1 MSKITL
7 EQLKEQQ
14 QISSLDEYTNMDLE
28 HEADYQRFK
37 DTYPKSV
44 EAIEKLPTD
53 KIYVNT
59 ADYQNLDF
67 AFERYGSIR
76 AWAYQALEW
85 AYMDD
90 YDEEAE
96 PDDWNTV
103 NVYRL
108 FDGFKAETIIDTI
121 NEYWQIEVAE
131 LELS

>member
-1 MSKITL
+1 MNKITL

-59 ADYQNLDF
+59 ADYEGSDF
-67 AFERYGSIR
+67 AFERYGSVR

-90 YDEEAE
+90 YDEEAK
-96 PDDWNTV
+96 PDDLNTV

-108 FDGFKAETIIDTI
+108 FVLGRYLRRID
-121 NEYWQIEVAE
+121 
-131 LELS
+131 

>member
-1 MSKITL
+1 MNKITL

-14 QISSLDEYTNMDLE
+14 QISSLDEYTNMDSE

-59 ADYQNLDF
+59 EDHEGDIF
-67 AFERYGSIR
+67 GFERYGSIR

-90 YDEEAE
+90 YNEEAE
-96 PDDWNTV
+96 PDDWDDTV
-103 NVYRL
+103 SIYQL
-108 FDGFKAETIIDTI
+108 FDGFKADKVIDTI
-121 NEYWQIEVAE
+121 NEYWQIELAE
-131 LELS
+131 LEI

>member
-7 EQLKEQQ
+7 SQLKEQQ
-14 QISSLDEYTNMDLE
+14 QISSLDEYTNMDLSHDE
-28 HEADYQRFK
+28 DVERFR
-37 DTYPKSV
+37 DIFPKSV

-59 ADYQNLDF
+59 EDYQNGDF
-67 AFERYGSIR
+67 AYYRYGSVR

-90 YDEEAE
+90 YDEEAD
-96 PDDWNTV
+96 PDALGPV

-108 FDGFKAETIIDTI
+108 FYGFKAETVIDTI
-121 NEYWQIEVAE
+121 NEWWQIELAE
-131 LELS
+131 LEG

>member
-1 MSKITL
+1 MNKITL
-7 EQLKEQQ
+7 AQLKEQQ
-14 QISSLDEYTNMDLE
+14 QISSLNEYKNMDLT
-28 HEADYQRFK
+28 HAQDV
-37 DTYPKSV
+37 DTFEDIFPKSV

-59 ADYQNLDF
+59 DDHQNTDF
-67 AFERYGSIR
+67 AFKRYGSVR

-108 FDGFKAETIIDTI
+108 FDGLKAEKVIDTI
-121 NEYWQIEVAE
+121 NEYWQIELAE
-131 LELS
+131 LEV

>member
-1 MSKITL
+1 MNKITL
-7 EQLKEQQ
+7 AQLKKQQ
-14 QISSLDEYTNMDLE
+14 QISSLDEYENMDLHHAE
-28 HEADYQRFK
+28 DIERFK
-37 DTYPKSV
+37 DIFPKSV

-59 ADYQNLDF
+59 EDRQTDDF
-67 AFERYGSIR
+67 AYYRYGSLR

-96 PDDWNTV
+96 PDDLNTV

-108 FDGFKAETIIDTI
+108 FDGFKAEKIIDTI
-121 NEYWQIEVAE
+121 NENWQIELAE
-131 LELS
+131 LEV

>member
-1 MSKITL
+1 MNKITL

-14 QISSLDEYTNMDLE
+14 QISSLDEYINMDSE

-59 ADYQNLDF
+59 EDYQGDDF
-67 AFERYGSIR
+67 AYYRYGSLR
-76 AWAYQALEW
+76 AWAYQALDW
-85 AYMDD
+85 TDMDGC
-90 YDEEAE
+90 DEEAG
-96 PDDWNTV
+96 PTDWNTV

-108 FDGFKAETIIDTI
+108 FNGFKAETIIDII

-131 LELS
+131 LED

>member
-1 MSKITL
+1 MNKITVA
-7 EQLKEQQ
+7 QLKEQQ
-14 QISSLDEYTNMDLE
+14 QISSLDEYETWICTTKKTS
-28 HEADYQRFK
+28 K
-37 DTYPKSV
+37 DSKTSSRNRSKRLK
-44 EAIEKLPTD
+44 ITD
-53 KIYVNT
+53 QQIYVNT
-59 ADYQNLDF
+59 ADYEGSDF

-108 FDGFKAETIIDTI
+108 FDGFKAEEVIDII
-121 NEYWQIEVAE
+121 NECWQIELAE
-131 LELS
+131 LED

>member
-1 MSKITL
+1 MNKITL
-7 EQLKEQQ
+7 TQLKEQQ
-14 QISSLDEYTNMDLE
+14 QISSLDEYTNMDLW
-28 HEADYQRFK
+28 HADDVERFK
-37 DTYPKSV
+37 DIFPKSV

-59 ADYQNLDF
+59 EDYQKSYF

-90 YDEEAE
+90 CDEEAE

-108 FDGFKAETIIDTI
+108 FIGFKADEVIDTI
-121 NEYWQIEVAE
+121 NEHWQIELAE
-131 LELS
+131 FEV

>member
-1 MSKITL
+1 MNKLTL
-7 EQLKEQQ
+7 AQLKEQQ

-28 HEADYQRFK
+28 HEADVERFK
-37 DTYPKSV
+37 DIFPKSV
-44 EAIEKLPTD
+44 EAIEQLPTD

-59 ADYQNLDF
+59 ADYQNSYF
-67 AFERYGSIR
+67 GFERYGSIR

-96 PDDWNTV
+96 PDDWKTV

-108 FDGFKAETIIDTI
+108 FDGFKAEKVIDTI
-121 NEYWQIEVAE
+121 NEYWQIELAE
-131 LELS
+131 LED

>member
-1 MSKITL
+1 
-7 EQLKEQQ
+7 
-14 QISSLDEYTNMDLE
+14 MDLHHAE
-28 HEADYQRFK
+28 YVERFK
-37 DTYPKSV
+37 DIFPKSV

-59 ADYQNLDF
+59 EDYQNTDF

-90 YDEEAE
+90 CDEEAE

-121 NEYWQIEVAE
+121 NEYWQIELAE
-131 LELS
+131 LEV